1 MVMTLM
7 GVSAAWWTVTYVLI
21 IRAGLRDRTYGM
33 PLVALCGNLAWEGI
47 YVFTYP
53 HTGAARLSNIVWLL
67 LDCVILYTAVRF
79 GAREFPWLPRWGFL
93 LGLAATGVMCWLGMD
108 ALIRQFGG
116 VESGGTYAGFVQ
128 NLVMS
133 CLFLNMLMRR
143 GTTAGQSMAIAA
155 GKLLGT
161 AFASVAAYLWLSDG
175 TVTPGPLLPYLF
187 VAILVLD
194 LTYLAALYAVGRAAR
209 LSRTAVRTG
218 RQRDGAGA
226 PVPGGAYRPRS
237 RRAADGQPAGH

>member
-47 YVFTYP
+47 YVMYP
-53 HTGAARLSNIVWLL
+53 HTGAAWLSNVVWFL
-67 LDCVILYTAVRF
+67 LDCVILGTAVRF

-93 LGLAATGVMCWLGMD
+93 LGLAATGVMCWLGMT

-133 CLFLNMLMRR
+133 CLFLNMLAGR
-143 GTTAGQSMAIAA
+143 GTTAGQSMAIAV

-175 TVTPGPLLPYLF
+175 TVTPGPLLPYMF

-194 LTYLAALYAVGRAAR
+194 LTYLAALYAVGRRAR
-209 LSRTAVRTG
+209 LAARTG
-218 RQRDGAGA
+218 RRRDGGGDPA
-226 PVPGGAYRPRS
+226 PGGAYRSRS
-237 RRAADGQPAGH
+237 RRTADGQSAGH